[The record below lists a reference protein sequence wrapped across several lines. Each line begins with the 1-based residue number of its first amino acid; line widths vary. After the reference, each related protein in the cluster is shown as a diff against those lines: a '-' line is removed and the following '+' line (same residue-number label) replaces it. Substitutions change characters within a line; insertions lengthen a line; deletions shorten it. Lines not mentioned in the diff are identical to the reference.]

1 MAHDL
6 APPRA
11 AAARG
16 HRGIARRFRRA
27 RLSGRACL
35 RSAFSFSFR
44 PVRRPRRRFPS
55 TFHEYPDYRRRRFPG
70 PAPGPPVAG
79 QGGLRRED
87 GSLEPIARIDLLDLA
102 AAPDFGDARVRAMA
116 GDISD
121 PAVLERAIDAKTRV
135 IFHLAAVVS
144 GQAEADFDLGM
155 RINLDASRAL
165 LERCRQLG
173 HCPRVV
179 FTSSVAVYGG
189 ALPEVVRDD
198 TALNPQSS
206 YGAQKAMAELLLAD
220 CTRRGFVDGWT
231 LRLPTIS
238 VRPGRP
244 NAAAS
249 SFASGIIRE
258 LSSMAN
264 PRSAPWRR
272 APRLWLLS
280 PRRAVQALVAG
291 AELPAHAA
299 ADRRPINL
307 PGVSVTVADMVQALR
322 DIAGEETAS
331 RIRWQADERV
341 ERIVGSWP
349 ARWDTARA
357 ERLGFKGDGDFA
369 AIVRAYMDDDLGR

>member
-1 MAHDL
+1 MNILITGGAGFLGQRL
-6 APPRA
+6 ARQLLA
-11 AAARG
+11 
-16 HRGIARRFRRA
+16 
-27 RLSGRACL
+27 
-35 RSAFSFSFR
+35 
-44 PVRRPRRRFPS
+44 
-55 TFHEYPDYRRRRFPG
+55 
-70 PAPGPPVAG
+70 

-258 LSSMAN
+258 PLN
-264 PRSAPWRR
+264 GESAICPV
-272 APRLWLLS
+272 AAGTRLWLLS